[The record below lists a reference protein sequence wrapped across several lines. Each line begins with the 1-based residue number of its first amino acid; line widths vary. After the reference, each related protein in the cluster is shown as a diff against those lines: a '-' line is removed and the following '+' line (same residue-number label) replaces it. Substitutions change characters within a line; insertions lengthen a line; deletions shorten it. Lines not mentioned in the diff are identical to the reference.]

1 MQTPGCTCWPCTD
14 SGVSNG
20 ANRLWHVAGGE
31 LPPLQASALLVL
43 RRGVLQGLAEA
54 GQRKLLER
62 LANLL
67 DKRLVTPA
75 AVVTLEGGYWVGT
88 GCT

>member
-1 MQTPGCTCWPCTD
+1 MQTCGCRFCPCTQY
-14 SGVSNG
+14 GAICVSRG
-20 ANRLWHVAGGE
+20 HVAGGE

-75 AVVTLEGGYWVGT
+75 AVVTLEGGFWV
-88 GCT
+88 